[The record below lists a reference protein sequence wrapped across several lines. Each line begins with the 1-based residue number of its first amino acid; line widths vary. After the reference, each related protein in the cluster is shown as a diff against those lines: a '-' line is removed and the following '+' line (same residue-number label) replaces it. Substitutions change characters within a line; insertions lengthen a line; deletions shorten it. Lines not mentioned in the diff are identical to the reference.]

1 MATDNKRKGYLES
14 YKLTV
19 QVFLVA
25 GTGITT
31 AAVTLLRVAEFS
43 VWLMISIF
51 MSLICIFGVVYFL
64 LKCFEVSDDM
74 ED

>member
-1 MATDNKRKGYLES
+1 MTKLDKKKGYLES

-25 GTGITT
+25 GTGLIT
-31 AAVTLLRVAEFS
+31 AAVTLMRLAEFS
-43 VWLMISIF
+43 MWLMISIF

-74 ED
+74 EE

>member
-1 MATDNKRKGYLES
+1 MATDNKKKGYLES

-31 AAVTLLRVAEFS
+31 AAITLMRLAEFS
-43 VWLMISIF
+43 AWLVLSIF
-51 MSLICIFGVVYFL
+51 GSLVCILLVFYFL
-64 LKCFEVSDDM
+64 IKCFEVSEEM

>member
-25 GTGITT
+25 GTGLIT
-31 AAVTLLRVAEFS
+31 AAVTLMRLAEFS
-43 VWLMISIF
+43 MWLMISIF

-74 ED
+74 EE